1 MYVEDGSDSPISF
14 GILGRLCELLH
25 EVQRFNSTYF
35 HLGENV
41 TQFTEHLPTAQ
52 GTLNMT
58 LCTTETKQYH
68 SWCTLEVEAE
78 NYKWKW
84 GELVSWFSG

>member
-1 MYVEDGSDSPISF
+1 MYVEDSSDSPISF
-14 GILGRLCELLH
+14 GILGRLRELLH

-41 TQFTEHLPTAQ
+41 TQFAEHLLTAQ

-58 LCTTETKQYH
+58 LCTTETKRYQG
-68 SWCTLEVEAE
+68 WCTLEVEAE